1 MRENQT
7 VAFVNRMEDELYKC
21 NHGRMTVRAAAE
33 HLQKFVDRSVRQTTP
48 PPELQL
54 C

>member
-33 HLQKFVDRSVRQTTP
+33 HLQKFVDRSVRQTTQP
-48 PPELQL
+48 P
-54 C
+54 